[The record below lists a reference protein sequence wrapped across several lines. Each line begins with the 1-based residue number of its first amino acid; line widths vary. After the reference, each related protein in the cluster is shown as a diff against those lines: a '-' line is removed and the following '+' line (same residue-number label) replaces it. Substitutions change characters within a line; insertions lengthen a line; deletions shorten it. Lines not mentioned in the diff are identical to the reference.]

1 MSYAMVSK
9 YGMSDKIGYVGYVEN
24 EYSKSYSDATNKL
37 IDDEIKSL
45 IDLASDK
52 TRELVKKHRSEIE
65 KLSSLLLEKETLD
78 LK

>member
-24 EYSKSYSDATNKL
+24 EYSKSYSDATNK
-37 IDDEIKSL
+37 
-45 IDLASDK
+45 
-52 TRELVKKHRSEIE
+52 VKKNLNI
-65 KLSSLLLEKETLD
+65 KIKI

>member
-37 IDDEIKSL
+37 IDDEIKSF
-45 IDLASDK
+45 ID
-52 TRELVKKHRSEIE
+52 
-65 KLSSLLLEKETLD
+65 
-78 LK
+78 